1 MPPRVIQ
8 WLPVGAVGSVR
19 QGLKESG
26 GPRDVKGDS
35 AGAGR
40 AGKEAWRVMWPRYV
54 NSCNVAWCRC
64 ACCCWCV
71 WCRIFGIAR
80 GRARWRLSSRSARL
94 LWQREQSLSS
104 ARGDSRR
111 AVWKMVVTCKSR
123 TTISKSG
130 RRLWAGVPCGV
141 SCDRRMRQGRRH
153 AQRVWRQAGVCS
165 VLLARRAR
173 ACKHTRQIVWE

>member
-1 MPPRVIQ
+1 MWYCCTRFEANARVIQ

-26 GPRDVKGDS
+26 GPRDVKGDL

-54 NSCNVAWCRC
+54 NSCNAASCRC
-64 ACCCWCV
+64 ACCCWCM
-71 WCRIFGIAR
+71 WCRMVGIAR

-104 ARGDSRR
+104 ARGDSRI
-111 AVWKMVVTCKSR
+111 AVWKMVVR
-123 TTISKSG
+123 AG
-130 RRLWAGVPCGV
+130 RRF
-141 SCDRRMRQGRRH
+141 
-153 AQRVWRQAGVCS
+153 
-165 VLLARRAR
+165 RRAVEGFGR
-173 ACKHTRQIVWE
+173 EWRVEYRVTGV